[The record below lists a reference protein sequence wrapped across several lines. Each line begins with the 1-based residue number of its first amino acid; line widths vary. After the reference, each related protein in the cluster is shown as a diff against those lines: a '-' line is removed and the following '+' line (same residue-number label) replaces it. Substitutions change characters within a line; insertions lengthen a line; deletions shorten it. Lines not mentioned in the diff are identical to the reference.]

1 MEVAGPEHAAL
12 GRGRLWPGEDGEEP
26 QPHTMRIA
34 SRVRFLV
41 CGAVLLALLWGGSYL
56 SAGALPSA
64 LSWPR
69 APSTAAA
76 GASPNPGFPP
86 TVPFVPT
93 RPPVP
98 PQPVPFPHVAMVSR
112 GVPCLFCHSG
122 ATRSPTAG
130 IPSVYLCM
138 GCHLV
143 IGRDSPLIRQV
154 RTYWEAQQPIP
165 WVRIYRLPGFVR
177 FSHRPH
183 LAAGLNCEACHGDVG
198 QMEVTVP
205 YPAYKQMGWCLECH
219 EHQPNPLPLTECQIC
234 HY

>member
-1 MEVAGPEHAAL
+1 MAW
-12 GRGRLWPGEDGEEP
+12 GREREEP
-26 QPHTMRIA
+26 QRHIMRIS
-34 SRVRFLV
+34 SRLRFLV
-41 CGAVLLALLWGGSYL
+41 SGAAILGLLWVGSSPRARTLLAVPTPSPGQPPTI
-56 SAGALPSA
+56 AGV
-64 LSWPR
+64 
-69 APSTAAA
+69 
-76 GASPNPGFPP
+76 SPNPGFPP

-122 ATRSPTAG
+122 ATTSPAAG
-130 IPSVYLCM
+130 IPSVYQCM

-143 IGRDSPLIRQV
+143 IARDSPLIRQV
-154 RTYWEAQQPIP
+154 QAYWEAQQPIP
-165 WVRIYRLPGFVR
+165 WVRIYRLPGFVQ